1 MSYYKFQ
8 NEAALAAWDHV
19 EAQTA
24 ELQKAGQEFAALFG
38 GKAVFQYT
46 VTSRWFTG
54 FQFKSAPDGHNPVL
68 WTVPTN
74 QNGFSS
80 VPLKNFPR
88 GKRWESDE
96 QRNEA
101 KQQHAELLTKW
112 NDNYPAQRVNKES
125 LLSSIGF
132 DWGMLFLTGILY
144 FRLADVIYAETSA
157 KPDPAAEGVE
167 ILGSEFADAKREL
180 TDKIKE
186 AQSA

>member
-8 NEAALAAWDHV
+8 TEAALAAWDHV

-24 ELQKAGQEFAALFG
+24 ELQKVGQAFAELFG

-54 FQFKSAPDGHNPVL
+54 IQFSTQAKGHNPAL
-68 WTVPTN
+68 WTAPTK
-74 QNGFSS
+74 QNGYSS

-96 QRNEA
+96 QRNDA
-101 KQQHAELLTKW
+101 KLQHAELLTKW
-112 NDNYPAQRVNKES
+112 NDNYPALRVNKEP

-157 KPDPAAEGVE
+157 KPDATAEGIE
-167 ILGSEFADAKREL
+167 ILGSEFSDAKRDL
-180 TDKIKE
+180 TAQIKE
-186 AQSA
+186 GQPL

>member
-1 MSYYKFQ
+1 MSYFKFQ
-8 NEAALAAWDHV
+8 TEAALAAWDHV
-19 EAQTA
+19 EVQTSD
-24 ELQKAGQEFAALFG
+24 LQKTGQAFAELFG

-54 FQFKSAPDGHNPVL
+54 IQFNSQPEGHNPAL
-68 WTVPTN
+68 WTAPTK

-88 GKRWESDE
+88 GKRWESNE

-112 NDNYPAQRVNKES
+112 NDNYPAQRVNKEG

-132 DWGMLFLTGILY
+132 DWGMLFLTGIIY

-157 KPDPAAEGVE
+157 KPDAAAMGIE

-180 TDKIKE
+180 TAQIKE
-186 AQSA
+186 AQPV

>member
-1 MSYYKFQ
+1 MPYFKFQ
-8 NEAALAAWDHV
+8 TETALAAWDHV

-54 FQFKSAPDGHNPVL
+54 IQFNSASQNHNPEL
-68 WTVPTN
+68 WTVPTK

-80 VPLKNFPR
+80 VPRKSFPR

-112 NDNYPAQRVNKES
+112 NDSYPAQRVNKES

-157 KPDPAAEGVE
+157 KPDAAAMGIE
-167 ILGSEFADAKREL
+167 ILGSEFAEAKREL
-180 TDKIKE
+180 TAQIKE
-186 AQSA
+186 AQPV